1 MATYDVFTTGTDDA
15 GEYSTDPSRC
25 SRTVAAADAFPT
37 PTGGGVI
44 YRMRGY
50 DTDIPSIV
58 FWSAPIVDSTAAYYG
73 GVGPVTNIVVQKVLG
88 A

>member
-1 MATYDVFTTGTDDA
+1 MATYDVHLFDNGATI
-15 GEYSTDPSRC
+15 Y
-25 SRTVAAADAFPT
+25 TVGATREPRVFMVEEFP
-37 PTGGGVI
+37 PAEGGGSTLV

-73 GVGPVTNIVVQKVLG
+73 GVGPVTGIVVQKVIG
-88 A
+88 T